1 MLGDAD
7 ALVLEA
13 QRRTTSAVDEQA
25 AVRKAVEDGK
35 ATVMRCV
42 TEHARLEAAQAAA
55 ERQRGQLA
63 ERAAAVEARSA
74 EAGESLQHLE
84 AALEIAR
91 TRQTTTQAALAAAR
105 AELENAK
112 QRVQDAKDH
121 GRRLA
126 LDLKAAE
133 KARDELARGEAE
145 ARARVEAHRQMLV
158 DHVGVPDGLRD
169 ALAVEGT
176 LGTFAENLEVPI
188 EIEEHVAALL
198 GELAQAVLVPD
209 ENVALRVRERATGR
223 VAVIVVDGM
232 DVPSTGLL
240 AQIRGTEWGRK
251 ALRQLF
257 GVLPEAADV
266 GAAIV
271 RARTEDV
278 AVRSLCGAAADP
290 NGVVR
295 WGKPGGEGA
304 SLLGRRRELAALEA
318 ALVEATARRAD
329 GEARVGAAEE
339 GLRAVAAEV
348 ETAEAELEARRTE
361 MNEKELADRDATHG
375 VTTRARELEGRR
387 ARADEIERDRLDV
400 RSKSA
405 ALEAELSE
413 LQAKAT
419 ATLVEQAEA
428 EDRLKGHQS
437 QLFTTEERTQRERA
451 ELTRLATEVG
461 GLRRRLG
468 ELVDSEDMARAACDG
483 ARGRMTSAMEESQTA
498 RERVAFL
505 RQDDQRLAQL
515 LEELTTNQAA
525 LRERI
530 ENERVR
536 LKSDRERLGE
546 IERRLKE
553 VWQVREQATALRT
566 QLEARLEDAKAEIQ
580 RIRDGLEERYQLSV
594 TALLDR
600 VEQAGHVV
608 VEADRQHDVAVRDAD
623 APPSGDDVAV
633 ESVPIAADLTITV
646 AMLEDAQ
653 VVADWSERVKA
664 AKARL
669 DRLGDVNLVAA
680 HEYKEVAERFTTL
693 DAQRVDLEGSVRTIR
708 ETIAKLNKTCRERFR
723 ETFDRV
729 NSVFE
734 EIYPKLVGGGQA
746 RLVLTNED
754 DLLETGVDIF
764 VQPPGKRMQNLSL
777 LSGGEM
783 AMTSIALIFAL
794 FRVKPSPFCLLD
806 EVDAPLDEGN
816 GARFNA
822 MLKDMA
828 SLSQFIVVTHNKKT
842 MECMDTLYGVTM
854 NNPGISSVVSVQ
866 LE

>member
-1 MLGDAD
+1 
-7 ALVLEA
+7 
-13 QRRTTSAVDEQA
+13 
-25 AVRKAVEDGK
+25 
-35 ATVMRCV
+35 
-42 TEHARLEAAQAAA
+42 
-55 ERQRGQLA
+55 
-63 ERAAAVEARSA
+63 
-74 EAGESLQHLE
+74 
-84 AALEIAR
+84 
-91 TRQTTTQAALAAAR
+91 
-105 AELENAK
+105 
-112 QRVQDAKDH
+112 
-121 GRRLA
+121 
-126 LDLKAAE
+126 
-133 KARDELARGEAE
+133 
-145 ARARVEAHRQMLV
+145 
-158 DHVGVPDGLRD
+158 
-169 ALAVEGT
+169 
-176 LGTFAENLEVPI
+176 
-188 EIEEHVAALL
+188 
-198 GELAQAVLVPD
+198 
-209 ENVALRVRERATGR
+209 
-223 VAVIVVDGM
+223 
-232 DVPSTGLL
+232 
-240 AQIRGTEWGRK
+240 
-251 ALRQLF
+251 
-257 GVLPEAADV
+257 
-266 GAAIV
+266 
-271 RARTEDV
+271 
-278 AVRSLCGAAADP
+278 
-290 NGVVR
+290 
-295 WGKPGGEGA
+295 
-304 SLLGRRRELAALEA
+304 
-318 ALVEATARRAD
+318 
-329 GEARVGAAEE
+329 
-339 GLRAVAAEV
+339 
-348 ETAEAELEARRTE
+348 
-361 MNEKELADRDATHG
+361 
-375 VTTRARELEGRR
+375 
-387 ARADEIERDRLDV
+387 
-400 RSKSA
+400 
-405 ALEAELSE
+405 
-413 LQAKAT
+413 
-419 ATLVEQAEA
+419 
-428 EDRLKGHQS
+428 
-437 QLFTTEERTQRERA
+437 
-451 ELTRLATEVG
+451 
-461 GLRRRLG
+461 
-468 ELVDSEDMARAACDG
+468 
-483 ARGRMTSAMEESQTA
+483 MTSAMEESQTA